1 MNFTLVEVTALDKF
15 IEDFLNNSNDK
26 TAIRFPECPR
36 CRQKIY
42 CCTRYMPI
50 LNRMN
55 QLISQVKDKI
65 LGGHSKQEID
75 NRRVKLIVDYEK
87 MKRKL
92 TEITVDKSITQL
104 FSVLDEKNDLVYHDM
119 LIFRTNV
126 IVFLHEIDEILIDG
140 RKKLQFN
147 IFEELVNCPLRR
159 VVKYLSTQQHYRN
172 FAEQQLTD
180 IQSELERARRVI
192 YIKVLIASLQKTL
205 TINEKEGVD
214 SMQHLTTK
222 PGPFTDQ
229 DRQKF
234 DQLTKEFAYLNNLPG
249 LGITDGE
256 RKGIVSALNMKKGHW
271 YTCPNGHPYVIT
283 EV

>member
-119 LIFRTNV
+119 LIFRTNL